1 MSGGDAGGGGGQG
14 GDGDKGGRVVVVL
27 ELQFPLL
34 IICEIQIQIFA
45 HIKFNLY
52 FGL

>member
-1 MSGGDAGGGGGQG
+1 MGGGDAGGWGGGQG

-34 IICEIQIQIFA
+34 IIYKIQIFA